1 MKDITYT
8 SDLFDFSAD
17 AEDNARRNFGKEFK
31 YGDVSILRTSGGY
44 IYVVY
49 GAEYGEKVQVPVKEA
64 KSTKTKVETKAPKS
78 GTCKM
83 VWDIANACK
92 IAAEEANKEYD
103 RGAIL
108 AECQKRNINLATAR
122 TQLAKWFKAQNT
134 QTA

>member
-17 AEDNARRNFGKEFK
+17 AEDNAQRNFGKEFK

-92 IAAEEANKEYD
+92 IAAEEAYKEYD

-122 TQLAKWFKAQNT
+122 TQLAKWFKA
-134 QTA
+134 